1 MAKKKIN
8 LYKKGKPMKKL
19 IVISD
24 LWGVKQ
30 SQWWQYYTET
40 LSKHF
45 EVIFYDACQLGKID
59 VSQYTEAVLHQ
70 QFMDGGVLQSVQNL
84 TYKEKETF
92 AILGFSIGGYIAWR
106 ALHSGLKAQHLVAV
120 SSTRLRYETVSPKAQ
135 LHLFYGKKDHHL
147 PSTAWYDTMKTSP
160 YLFDEAY
167 HNFYQKKYIAQQICE
182 YIENKML

>member
-1 MAKKKIN
+1 
-8 LYKKGKPMKKL
+8 MKKL

-45 EVIFYDACQLGKID
+45 EVIFYDACQLGQID
-59 VSQYTEAVLHQ
+59 VSQYTEVALHQ

-84 TYKEKETF
+84 AYKEKETF

-120 SSTRLRYETVSPKAQ
+120 SSTRLRYETIPPKAQ